1 MRNLNQ
7 ILSLLLILLFLSCDA
22 LDEIASSVEEGE
34 TDLDDSYYV
43 EEGWSAMDSEEYLD
57 AINFFEYLLG
67 TVSDVD
73 LLIQANHGFAWAKL
87 FYSTTS
93 LSNDKKSDRTDS
105 YDSFFM
111 VEEIISQ
118 NNSSINGQEQIECD
132 IYAGK
137 ILYSDYMIYYYQNLL
152 SNGADIEGNEEQQRD
167 YYSLGEV
174 SGNDLNQNGHIEL
187 GLYAIMSEMEQVCPD
202 YDTQNYIF
210 DHSISIDIN
219 DLRLIVA
226 KDYIRRGEYVSA
238 KSVINDIID
247 SLESTSITFILNN
260 ESSLSDGAKRVIG
273 DFEFKTIDN
282 SDVYELEISDNGD
295 YFVDIHVTQLM
306 PCNFNESFDDSDLDD
321 ISELR
326 DELFECVNGYNYF
339 NSNSSKT
346 FKYRFVDGDY
356 DSDIISNQESSL
368 PSSCSSSDSYRSIE
382 VPYNS
387 FESIILEPA
396 CFNSC
401 SSSCD

>member
-137 ILYSDYMIYYYQNLL
+137 ILYSDYMIYYY
-152 SNGADIEGNEEQQRD
+152 
-167 YYSLGEV
+167 
-174 SGNDLNQNGHIEL
+174 
-187 GLYAIMSEMEQVCPD
+187 
-202 YDTQNYIF
+202 
-210 DHSISIDIN
+210 HSH
-219 DLRLIVA
+219 L
-226 KDYIRRGEYVSA
+226 
-238 KSVINDIID
+238 
-247 SLESTSITFILNN
+247 
-260 ESSLSDGAKRVIG
+260 
-273 DFEFKTIDN
+273 
-282 SDVYELEISDNGD
+282 
-295 YFVDIHVTQLM
+295 
-306 PCNFNESFDDSDLDD
+306 
-321 ISELR
+321 
-326 DELFECVNGYNYF
+326 
-339 NSNSSKT
+339 
-346 FKYRFVDGDY
+346 
-356 DSDIISNQESSL
+356 
-368 PSSCSSSDSYRSIE
+368 
-382 VPYNS
+382 
-387 FESIILEPA
+387 
-396 CFNSC
+396 
-401 SSSCD
+401 